1 MAIFIMFVFPTNYVL
16 DKGGLKLGVLMG
28 LIFTAAGM
36 WVKCLINQGFYFV
49 LIGQFIAALG

>member
-1 MAIFIMFVFPTNYVL
+1 MFVFPTNYVL